1 MQALIAQS
9 PGRLAWEEVP
19 DPGPPG
25 RAGALVRPVA
35 VTTCDFDHLVV
46 RGATAAQLPLAIGH
60 ECVAEVLEVGG
71 DVARVR
77 PGDRVVVP
85 FQVSCGA
92 CAPCHA
98 GRTNSCERMPW
109 LSSFG
114 LGALA
119 GDFGGTMADLLSV
132 PYADAMLVPLPAG
145 VTLADGAA
153 CACNITDAH
162 RCVAPGLA
170 RHTGAPVLVVG
181 GGFDNIALYSARIA
195 ATLGAERV
203 DVSGL
208 PDAAAAKAR
217 ALGARVVDLAD
228 VEPAAYPVTVVCSAD
243 AAGLELALRATAADG
258 ICTASMMYPAE
269 RTPLPLMELFARQ
282 LTFTTGQPHVRGGL
296 DEVLALVGTGTLG
309 LEPVIDGTVG
319 WDEAP
324 AAFASGAGKWLV
336 TR

>member
-9 PGRLAWEEVP
+9 PGRLTWEEVP

-25 RAGALVRPVA
+25 PAGALVRPVA
-35 VTTCDFDHLVV
+35 VTTCDFDHLLV
-46 RGATAAQLPLAIGH
+46 RGATPAPLPLAIGH
-60 ECVAEVLEVGG
+60 ECVAEVLEVGDEVTG
-71 DVARVR
+71 VR

-85 FQVSCGA
+85 FQISCGT
-92 CAPCHA
+92 CGPCRA

-114 LGALA
+114 LGALS
-119 GDFGGTMADLLSV
+119 GDFGGAMADRLAV
-132 PYADAMLVPLPAG
+132 PYADAMLVPLPGG
-145 VTLADGAA
+145 VALADGAA

-170 RHTGAPVLVVG
+170 RHDGAPVLVAG

-195 ATLGAERV
+195 AALGAERV
-203 DVSGL
+203 DVCGL

-217 ALGARVVDLAD
+217 TLGARVVEGAD
-228 VEPAAYPVTVVCSAD
+228 VTPAAYPVTVVCSSD
-243 AAGLELALRATAADG
+243 PAGLELALRATAADG
-258 ICTASMMYPAE
+258 ICTASIMYPGDH
-269 RTPLPLMELFARQ
+269 TPLPLMELFSRGI
-282 LTFTTGQPHVRGGL
+282 TFTTGQPHVRGQL
-296 DEVLALVGTGTLG
+296 EEVLALVASGALD